1 MGAKKWKTKTVSG
14 KRASLTIKKLKKG
27 KVYQVQVQVRSY
39 KTVLNVKYY
48 SAWSKIKNSK
58 KV

>member
-27 KVYQVQVQVRSY
+27 KVYQVQVRSY

-48 SAWSKIKNSK
+48 SAWSNVRVSK
-58 KV
+58 KVK